1 MGTFLKGRVDCT
13 NAGVQTTMDHWF
25 QSGDDH
31 RLHDVHFGGLPWGTK
46 GMMDNKISRLPLP
59 SPSHTETKIN

>member
-13 NAGVQTTMDHWF
+13 NAGVQTTTMDHWF

-31 RLHDVHFGGLPWGTK
+31 RLHDVHFGGLP
-46 GMMDNKISRLPLP
+46 
-59 SPSHTETKIN
+59 